1 MSQFYPLA
9 NYAGYQ
15 FPQSSGGG
23 GGLSFTSLAL
33 GSPSQLPPVSAV
45 YDAASSNPAAGTI
58 VVTSGDLGNI
68 GSGTPDCL
76 LWQGVIDASFDWQA
90 NSHIIMRFSCTAAP
104 TGQYFMYLGAFDG
117 TIGSGRGIYGSVRTS
132 DGSTGAESMGSTPVA
147 GAAADSFQNGGNFTC
162 VFQCDGDNDH
172 ARDVSIR
179 SESTNP
185 NDFGRQT
192 RQENPSSA
200 GTGLSFFFALGTTT
214 SRGGGTWSG
223 VSLDFLA
230 VPVKS

>member
-9 NYAGYQ
+9 NFAGYQ

-33 GSPSQLPPVSAV
+33 GSPSQLPPVPTV
-45 YDAASSNPAAGTI
+45 YDAAASDPAAGTI

-68 GSGTPDCL
+68 GPTTIDCL

-90 NSHIIMRFSCTAAP
+90 NSHIILRCSFTAAP
-104 TGQYFMYLGAFDG
+104 SGAYIMYLGAFDG
-117 TIGSGRGIYGSVRTS
+117 TIGVSRGIYGSVQTS
-132 DGSTGAESMGSTPVA
+132 NGATGAESMGFTPVN
-147 GAAADSFQNGGNFTC
+147 GAAAAALTNGGNFTC

-179 SESTNP
+179 SESTSP
-185 NDFGRQT
+185 SDYGRQT

-214 SRGGGTWSG
+214 SRSGGTWSG